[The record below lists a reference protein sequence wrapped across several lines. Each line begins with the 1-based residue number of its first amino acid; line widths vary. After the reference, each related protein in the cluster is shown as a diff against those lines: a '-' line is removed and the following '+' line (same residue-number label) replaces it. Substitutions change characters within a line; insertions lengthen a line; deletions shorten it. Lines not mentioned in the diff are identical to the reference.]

1 MSEIGRQIAGQVAGE
16 APNAEGQQSP
26 PLATGQT
33 AAPTTPPP
41 NTADVRPPAP
51 LPPEVVEKLA
61 LLDEL
66 KAERDA
72 ARKAAEEAALAA
84 EREKMTA
91 EERQKMA
98 LEEQQTALA
107 AERERLRSDRLA
119 IELDKQNVKPHL
131 RRFIPSSI
139 DAATE
144 EGRADLSKF
153 LRENPE
159 FVSNTVDVRPPDL
172 DSLTADHPAVKA
184 SGGNLRAMQRAIEN
198 ARAVGK
204 SEDWI
209 RQKYGIR

>member
-1 MSEIGRQIAGQVAGE
+1 MSDIGRQVAAQTAEPAPDAG
-16 APNAEGQQSP
+16 GQPSP
-26 PLATGQT
+26 PLAAEQSAT
-33 AAPTTPPP
+33 P
-41 NTADVRPPAP
+41 NTADVKPPAP

-72 ARKAAEEAALAA
+72 AKKAAEEAAFVA

-98 LEEQQTALA
+98 LEEQGRALA
-107 AERERLRSDRLA
+107 AERERLRQDRLL
-119 IELDKQNVKPHL
+119 IELDRMNVKTHL
-131 RRFIPSSI
+131 RRFIPATI

-144 EGRADLSKF
+144 DGRAELGKF
-153 LRENPE
+153 LRDNPE
-159 FVSNTVDVRPPDL
+159 FVGQTADVRPPDL

-198 ARAVGK
+198 ARAVGR
-204 SEDWI
+204 SDSWI
-209 RQKYGIR
+209 REKYGIR